1 MLSISCC
8 FHLPDY
14 HDKVTDLINH
24 MKLAIATPP
33 KADDSWFVWLTSLWG
48 GWGYWLI
55 HTFTC
60 SIGDNTADFCAAL
73 LSSVFFI
80 PDKESSN

>member
-24 MKLAIATPP
+24 MKLAIAAPP

-55 HTFTC
+55 HTCLPVALGIILTFIFTQ
-60 SIGDNTADFCAAL
+60 IL
-73 LSSVFFI
+73 Q
-80 PDKESSN
+80 